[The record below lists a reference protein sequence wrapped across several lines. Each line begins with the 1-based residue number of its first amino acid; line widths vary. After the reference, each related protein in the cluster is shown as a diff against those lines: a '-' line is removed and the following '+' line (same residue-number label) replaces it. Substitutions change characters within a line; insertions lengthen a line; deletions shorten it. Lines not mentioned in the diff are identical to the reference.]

1 MQYFTQVGRQLSQNG
16 TDAIDSGHE
25 RLEAQ
30 ERTAEGCAGSG
41 RRICMDL
48 LCSCRFLP
56 ILLTAN
62 SCSHHHFEKHL
73 ERKLPFD
80 TSSNHQSPQSL
91 WHRQMKLQKTCMED
105 FTKRR
110 PQLGPNFLGCN
121 KLQTAVVQLGDCEA
135 ETMLQSCLDSGL
147 ISPSHKACCHWIR
160 SITCRFW

>member
-1 MQYFTQVGRQLSQNG
+1 M
-16 TDAIDSGHE
+16 
-25 RLEAQ
+25 
-30 ERTAEGCAGSG
+30 
-41 RRICMDL
+41 

-91 WHRQMKLQKTCMED
+91 WHRQMELLQKICMED

-121 KLQTAVVQLGDCEA
+121 QLPWCNLEIVRRRQCCKAAWIQVLSAPATRPAAKLVGFGRKRYACLFP
-135 ETMLQSCLDSGL
+135 SCFFFMFL
-147 ISPSHKACCHWIR
+147 SHVLCKCAFSFLFCPKFSHCNR
-160 SITCRFW
+160 CGS